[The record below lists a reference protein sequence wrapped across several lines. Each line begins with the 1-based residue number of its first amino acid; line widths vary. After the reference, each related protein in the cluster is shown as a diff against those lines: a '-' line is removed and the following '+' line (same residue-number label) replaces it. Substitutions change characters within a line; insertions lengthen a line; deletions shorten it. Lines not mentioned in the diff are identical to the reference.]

1 MIKPLN
7 IFLYNQPV
15 RITAFSLL
23 LFPAVSAP
31 AAQPVKKPNFILILT
46 DDQGWTSSSQF
57 MNTNIPDSRSDYFE
71 TPNIQR
77 LASLGVRFSNG
88 YAPCALCCPSR
99 RSIQFG
105 QTPARQGDLFFK
117 ENYHPDYK
125 NVPAI
130 PQILK
135 SISPEYRAAHYG
147 KWDLRAGIF
156 PEDLGYDESDGNTG
170 NRNGDMNSTKQT
182 KFSDLFL
189 LADPKRIETITDR
202 AVNFM
207 DRQTKAGHPFYLQV
221 SHYATHV
228 DIQAKEETYRKFLA
242 KKKGTI
248 HDNPGWAAMLYD
260 LDTGIGRILDQIE
273 KLGIADHTYLILM
286 ADNGGVEF
294 IPPVNNKFD
303 PPSAFKKHTNNY
315 PLRGGKWTLYEGGI
329 RVPFMVTGPR
339 IKPGSQ
345 CDIPVTGWDILPT
358 LADLA
363 GNVQSLP
370 DNLDGTSFRSLLENG
385 NEGTFNRKNDELIF
399 HYFGKS
405 HSAILA
411 GNYKLIKFW
420 NLNKTELYNLKNDL
434 GEIND
439 LSKNEP
445 GKAKELEAKLMS
457 YLKEVNAG
465 ILQPQTL
472 KKKKEENNE
481 D

>member
-1 MIKPLN
+1 MEIHFKPSLLK
-7 IFLYNQPV
+7 IPAIALLILPVTQVYGVQPV
-15 RITAFSLL
+15 
-23 LFPAVSAP
+23 P
-31 AAQPVKKPNFILILT
+31 KPNFILILT
-46 DDQGWTSSSQF
+46 DDQGWTSSSQP
-57 MNTNIPDSRSDYFE
+57 MNTNLPDSRSDYYE

-77 LASLGVRFSNG
+77 LASQGVRFSNG
-88 YAPCALCCPSR
+88 YAPCALCCPTR

-105 QTPARQGDLFFK
+105 QTPARQGDLLFK
-117 ENYHPDYK
+117 EKYHPDYK
-125 NVPAI
+125 SVPAI

-135 SISPEYRAAHYG
+135 SISPEYRTAHYG
-147 KWDLRAGIF
+147 KWDLRADIF

-170 NRNGDMNSTKQT
+170 NRNGDMNSTKQS

-189 LADPKRIETITDR
+189 STDPKRIETITDR

-207 DRQTKAGHPFYLQV
+207 IRQTKNGHPFYLQV

-228 DIQAKEETYRKFLA
+228 DIQAKEKTYQKFLG
-242 KKKGTI
+242 KKKGSI
-248 HDNPGWAAMLYD
+248 HDNPGWAAMLND
-260 LDTGIGRILDQIE
+260 LDSGIGRILDQIE

-329 RVPFMVTGPR
+329 RVPFIVIGPG

-363 GNVQSLP
+363 GNSDPLP
-370 DNLDGTSFRSLLENG
+370 ANLDGSSFRSLLENG
-385 NEGTFNRKNDELIF
+385 NEGKIIRENDELVF
-399 HYFGKS
+399 HYFGKP
-405 HSAILA
+405 HSAIRI
-411 GNYKLIKFW
+411 GDYKLIKFW
-420 NLNKTELYNLKNDL
+420 NLNKIELYNLKNDV

-439 LSKNEP
+439 ISKTEP
-445 GKAKELEAKLMS
+445 EKAKELEAKLMA
-457 YLKEVNAG
+457 YLKNVNAE
-465 ILQPQTL
+465 ILQSQTQ
-472 KKKKEENNE
+472 KKKKEDNNE